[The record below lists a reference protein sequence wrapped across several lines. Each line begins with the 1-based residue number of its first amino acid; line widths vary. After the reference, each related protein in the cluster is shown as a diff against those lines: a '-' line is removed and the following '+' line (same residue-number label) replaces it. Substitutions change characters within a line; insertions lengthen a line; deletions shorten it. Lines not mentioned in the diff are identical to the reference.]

1 VRHKFECEHCG
12 SRGSYG
18 KGHVCSNPEYPAIPA
33 AKKFRAIP
41 RADLTTEQ
49 SIAYSDALTST
60 VRRLQ
65 DAWWRSERAVVPPN
79 CASGTWHNN
88 ADGSIGEAIAAKQR
102 AALMRPQFLDA
113 KGAPVNRERTDEE
126 LCAAYAAAMH
136 EKHRDVIEVA
146 A

>member
-12 SRGSYG
+12 SRGIYG
-18 KGHVCSNPEYPAIPA
+18 KGHLCSNPEYPAIPA

-65 DAWWRSERAVVPPN
+65 DAWWRSERAVMPPT

-88 ADGSIGEAIAAKQR
+88 ADGSISEAIAARQR
-102 AALMRPQFLDA
+102 AALLACPDKIRA
-113 KGAPVNRERTDEE
+113 ARTDEE
-126 LCAAYAAAMH
+126 LRAAYAAAMH